1 MKKPNI
7 ETLSSLNRREAL
19 KLAAGAAGVMAMPL
33 ATHAAPGDPVIEFV
47 RESCGDGP
55 GRRVLVGY
63 ASMCGSTGEI
73 AAAIGKSLC
82 AAGAKVDVRHL
93 PEVTDLSG
101 YQAFVIGS
109 PIQAGM
115 WINEAMKFLRG
126 HQNELAKFPVAYF
139 IACMAMSSDKEES
152 RKLGQGYVERPL
164 RMIPKIKPAAMG
176 AFAGKVD
183 YAKMPKRY
191 HGVMRRIVPEDRDAR
206 DWDKIGE
213 WTSTLPKVLFGG

>member
-1 MKKPNI
+1 MKSDPKKPAN
-7 ETLSSLNRREAL
+7 LFDRRSLLRL
-19 KLAAGAAGVMAMPL
+19 GAAGIAGVSLPGL
-33 ATHAAPGDPVIEFV
+33 VSAAPGDPAIEFV
-47 RESCGDGP
+47 RESCGADT
-55 GRRVLVGY
+55 GRRALVGY

-82 AAGAKVDVRHL
+82 AVGAKVDVRHL
-93 PEVTDLSG
+93 PDVTDLSG

-115 WINEAMKFLRG
+115 WIMKFLRA
-126 HQNELAKFPVAYF
+126 HQDTLAKFPVAYF
-139 IACMAMSSDKEES
+139 IACMALSSDKEES
-152 RKLGQGYVERPL
+152 HKLGQSYVERPL

-191 HGVMRRIVPEDRDAR
+191 HGVMRRIVPENKDAR
-206 DWDKIGE
+206 DWTKIGE
-213 WTSTLPKVLFGG
+213 WAATLPKVLLG